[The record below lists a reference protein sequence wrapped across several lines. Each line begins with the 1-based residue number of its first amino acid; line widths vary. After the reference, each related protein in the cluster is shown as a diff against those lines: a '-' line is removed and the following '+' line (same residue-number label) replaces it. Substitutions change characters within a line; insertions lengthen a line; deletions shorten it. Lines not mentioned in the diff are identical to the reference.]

1 MIKKYYYGLL
11 QHKRV
16 ETDPKITAKLMRI
29 GVTGSSGFLGS
40 HLTKA
45 LRQYDDA
52 EVTVL
57 QRNSLGS
64 FPTINEIRPFVHDL
78 DLIYHVAGVNRGTN
92 KEILRGNVDATFNLI
107 EAIKKSKSSFPRIVF
122 TSSSQVYKPPVQS
135 RKIISESHK
144 TEPATLF
151 GVTKKTAEDLI
162 RLSGFEHI
170 ILRIANIYGPGC
182 CPEYNSVIATFCH
195 RAINGDLITIDGDG
209 HQKRDFMYI
218 EDVIRAIVLAG
229 TKGDKLVSGVY
240 NIGTGHA
247 TSLRQVVRNIKAAG
261 VEVEVAYTPKTDTGQ
276 NSFSLDAS
284 RFRKCFGWKPKILP
298 RAGIKSTLLWF
309 QEKAPL

>member
-1 MIKKYYYGLL
+1 
-11 QHKRV
+11 
-16 ETDPKITAKLMRI
+16 MRI

-45 LRQYDDA
+45 LRQYTDA
-52 EVTVL
+52 EITVL
-57 QRNSLGS
+57 QRNSS
-64 FPTINEIRPFVHDL
+64 ENFPTINELGSFVHDL
-78 DLIYHVAGVNRGTN
+78 NLIYHIAGVNRGTN
-92 KEILRGNVDATFNLI
+92 EEILRGNIEATFNLV
-107 EAIKKSKSSFPRIVF
+107 EAIKKSKKPSPRIIF
-122 TSSSQVYKPPVQS
+122 TSSSQVYKPLAQS
-135 RKIISESHK
+135 GKLINESHK

-162 RLSGFEHI
+162 RLSGFEHV

-209 HQKRDFMYI
+209 HQKRDFIYI

-240 NIGTGHA
+240 NVGTGHA
-247 TSLRQVVRNIKAAG
+247 TSLRQMVRNIKAAG
-261 VEVEVAYTPKTDTGQ
+261 VEVEATYTPKAGTGQ
-276 NSFSLDAS
+276 NFFSLDAS